1 VSGNGSEKQDISK
14 YLEKET
20 SPNPLT
26 QNSTDGRT
34 TASNRHGTFFFD

>member
-1 VSGNGSEKQDISK
+1 
-14 YLEKET
+14 LEKET

-34 TASNRHGTFFFD
+34 TASNRH